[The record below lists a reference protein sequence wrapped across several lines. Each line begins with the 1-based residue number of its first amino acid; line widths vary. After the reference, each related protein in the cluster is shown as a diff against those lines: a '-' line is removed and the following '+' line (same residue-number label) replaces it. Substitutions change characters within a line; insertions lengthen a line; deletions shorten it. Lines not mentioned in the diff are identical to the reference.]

1 MILVD
6 YFELFL
12 LVTVLVLRLVLLD
25 HFNVVVGDDGRFSG
39 GGILL
44 ILILVFFL

>member
-25 HFNVVVGDDGRFSG
+25 HFNVVVGDDRRFSG
-39 GGILL
+39 GCILL